1 MNTWLVDTGPLIAYL
16 DRNDPAHHEVA
27 SQLDG
32 FKGQL
37 VTTSA
42 VIHEAMHMVATDPWG
57 PHLLGN
63 FISESGIQIYD
74 LSYPSEILAASNLI
88 SQFSD
93 TQMAYADATLLLLAE
108 GLLLKDVLTL
118 NRRGFSLFHT
128 KGRRPLRLVLG

>member
-1 MNTWLVDTGPLIAYL
+1 MKWP
-16 DRNDPAHHEVA
+16 

-57 PHLLGN
+57 PRLLGN

-93 TQMAYADATLLLLAE
+93 TQMAYADATFTF
-108 GLLLKDVLTL
+108 V
-118 NRRGFSLFHT
+118 S
-128 KGRRPLRLVLG
+128 